1 MRAVTLR
8 LPAGNGAAVA
18 LGRIRR
24 YLEGLPSNV
33 AFDVTVAEHKPRRS
47 LAQNAYL
54 WGVVYPAILEHE
66 QLRGWS
72 PDDLH
77 EYCLGEWSGW
87 EKIECQAF
95 GRARLRPRM
104 RSSTLN
110 KQQFTDFIEDI
121 KARMAALGIQIP
133 EANEHG

>member
-1 MRAVTLR
+1 MRPVTLR

-33 AFDVTVAEHKPRRS
+33 AFDVTIAEHKARRS

-54 WGVVYPAILEHE
+54 WGVVYPSILEHE

-87 EKIECQAF
+87 DITEAL
-95 GRARLRPRM
+95 GRKRARPRM
-104 RSSTLN
+104 RSSRLN
-110 KQQFTDFIEDI
+110 KQQFTDFVEFI
-121 KARMAALGIQIP
+121 KVRMGEHGIQIP
-133 EANEHG
+133 EANEHD